1 MEKKN
6 YILVQEWVG
15 DAFSVCGVYESLKDF
30 IKDYK
35 QYIENDGTVKFM
47 GYEIPKNTK
56 KYYDC
61 NLVIHVQFDDDREPV
76 NGDYRFLTK
85 NITTNTIIY

>member
-15 DAFSVCGVYESLKDF
+15 DAFSVCGIYESLKDF

-35 QYIENDGTVKFM
+35 EYIERDGTVKFIK
-47 GYEIPKNTK
+47 YEIPINK
-56 KYYDC
+56 KRYDNC
-61 NLVIHVQFDDDREPV
+61 NLVIHVEFDDGRQPLKG
-76 NGDYRFLTK
+76 NYSFITT
-85 NITTNTIIY
+85 NITSNTIIY